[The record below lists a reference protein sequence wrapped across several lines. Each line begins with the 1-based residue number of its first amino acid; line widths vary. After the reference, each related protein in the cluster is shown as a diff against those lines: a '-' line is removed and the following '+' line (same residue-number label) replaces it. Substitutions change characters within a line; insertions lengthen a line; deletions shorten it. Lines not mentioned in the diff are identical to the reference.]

1 MKLHLLLSP
10 SHNPYENLAVEQVLL
25 DTCPVD
31 TLIFYLW
38 QNAHTVVIGKHQHA
52 PSEIHLE
59 KAHEDRVTIARR
71 SSGGGAV
78 YHDLGNLNF
87 TFIAQDPIYSIP
99 NQMNM
104 IANALKVLGV
114 NAQVNGR
121 NDIEVE
127 GFKVSGNA
135 FAHQKNTHLHHG
147 TLLLNVD
154 KALLGKY
161 LNVNPKKLQRKN
173 VKSVAARIENISVF
187 KDLSL
192 QELIQHLFEEV
203 EKYALV
209 KGEYLDF
216 NTIDAKSEIQHYS
229 NQSYVLGDSQKNS
242 FKFEDCFDF
251 GCLKWEFV
259 SQNGIIKESHL
270 YSDALE
276 NEWVES
282 LEKLVIDTSEDNLI
296 ETLLSFK
303 DDMDQRVVSI
313 VERLKEPQ

>member
-25 DTCPVD
+25 DTCPQD

-59 KAHEDRVTIARR
+59 KANEDRVTIARR

-99 NQMNM
+99 DQMNM

-187 KDLSL
+187 KNLTL

-203 EKYALV
+203 EKYAKV

-216 NTIDAKSEIQHYS
+216 NTIDANVAIEHYS
-229 NQSYVLGDSQKNS
+229 NQAYVLGHTYKNS

-251 GCLKWEFV
+251 GCLKWEFIT
-259 SQNGIIKESHL
+259 QNGIIKESHL

-282 LEKLVIDTSEDNLI
+282 LEKHVI
-296 ETLLSFK
+296 ETHENDLINTLINFK
-303 DDMDQRVVSI
+303 NDIDRRVESI
-313 VERLKEPQ
+313 IESLNESH